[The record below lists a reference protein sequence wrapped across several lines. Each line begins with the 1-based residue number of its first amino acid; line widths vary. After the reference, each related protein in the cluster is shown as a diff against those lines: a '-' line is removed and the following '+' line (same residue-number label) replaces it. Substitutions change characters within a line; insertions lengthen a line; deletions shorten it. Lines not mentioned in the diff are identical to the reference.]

1 MSVGVMEDYK
11 LRDLQK
17 STTTFY
23 ASLIFFFPPLV
34 AKEWAIT
41 YSKWT

>member
-1 MSVGVMEDYK
+1 MEDYK

-23 ASLIFFFPPLV
+23 ALFKFFFSPLG